1 MQEYNQEDKGSNQDN
16 EFNKEKDFNNN
27 DNFSSLSKGHKFAVF
42 GLILFSVF
50 FVYMWSVQ
58 FKNSLKNP
66 LSVNLNNNINNDSEN
81 LNCSGGECN
90 NDSLL
95 KNKDTDGDGFNDY
108 DEMYIYNTSPYLEDT
123 DGDGFNDYD
132 EIKAGTDPNCPEG
145 RECYAS
151 NEEDVLDD
159 SDNDGERGDSKEN
172 SPILL
177 EGLEGDDEG
186 YKDVLSGEGDANTI
200 RDMLI
205 EAGMDKDLLNQISDE
220 DLLRSYKETL
230 GL

>member
-1 MQEYNQEDKGSNQDN
+1 MQEYNQEDKDLNQDN
-16 EFNKEKDFNNN
+16 EFKEDKDFNDENENN
-27 DNFSSLSKGHKFAVF
+27 NFSSLSKGHKFAVF

-58 FKNSLKNP
+58 FKSSLKNP
-66 LSVNLNNNINNDSEN
+66 LSANLNNNVNNDSED
-81 LNCSGGECN
+81 LNCSSGECN

-95 KNKDTDGDGFNDY
+95 KDKDTDNDGFNDY
-108 DEMYIYNTSPYLEDT
+108 DEVYLYNTSPYLEDT
-123 DGDGFNDYD
+123 DGDGISDYD
-132 EIKAGTDPNCPEG
+132 EVKAGTDPNCPEG
-145 RECYAS
+145 RECYVS

-159 SDNDGERGDSKEN
+159 SSEGENSKEN

-177 EGLEGDDEG
+177 EGLEEDDEG

-200 RDMLI
+200 RNMLI